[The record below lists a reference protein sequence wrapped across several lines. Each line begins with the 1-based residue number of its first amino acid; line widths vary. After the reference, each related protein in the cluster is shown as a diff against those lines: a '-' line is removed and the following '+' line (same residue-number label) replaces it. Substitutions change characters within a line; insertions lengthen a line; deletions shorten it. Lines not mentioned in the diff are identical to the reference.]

1 MNRYPARRGS
11 GLPTGHRLL
20 CAFSLLLA
28 LVCPLA
34 NAQQVL
40 PIWGDNAPPYARP
53 HSIEEYQAECWDGV
67 PCARQVVN
75 PTLTVFLPSGE
86 PNGAAVVILP
96 GGGYEAESV
105 LHEGYEI
112 AELLAR
118 HGSVAAVL
126 KYRLPNPQTATEPER
141 VPAADA
147 RRALRMLRERQSELG
162 FSASRFG
169 VLGFSAGGHLAA
181 SVSVHRSEEMAEN
194 PDFSILVYGVSR
206 MDAVNREWLERTLYH
221 RPMSADEVAFETL
234 YERVDS
240 DTPPAFLVHAFDD
253 DTCHYSESTLYAE
266 ALQRNGIDAELH
278 LFARGGH
285 GFGRGRDEDGTAQ
298 WPELAANWLARLAIG
313 TLGRE

>member
-1 MNRYPARRGS
+1 MI
-11 GLPTGHRLL
+11 TGHRLL
-20 CAFSLLLA
+20 CALSLLLA
-28 LVCPLA
+28 VISPVA
-34 NAQQVL
+34 DAQQVIPL
-40 PIWGDNAPPYARP
+40 WGDKAPPYARP
-53 HSIEEYQAECWDGV
+53 HSIEEYQAECWGDV
-67 PCARQVVN
+67 PCTRQVVN
-75 PTLTVFLPSGE
+75 PTLTIYLPFGQA
-86 PNGAAVVILP
+86 NGSAVVILP
-96 GGGYEAESV
+96 GGGYEAEAIQ
-105 LHEGYEI
+105 HEGYEI

-118 HGSVAAVL
+118 YGSVAAVL
-126 KYRLPNPQTATEPER
+126 KYRLPDPQIATEPER
-141 VPAADA
+141 VPAADV

-181 SVSVHRSEEMAEN
+181 SVSVHRSEELAEN
-194 PDFSILVYGVSR
+194 PDFSILVYAVSR
-206 MDAVNREWLERTLYH
+206 MDAANREWLERTLYH

-234 YERVDS
+234 YERVDAG
-240 DTPPAFLVHAFDD
+240 TPPAFLVHAFDD

-266 ALQRNGIDAELH
+266 ALQRHGIDAELH